1 MKDKEIE
8 EVFDKMRMEKKHEL
22 THEDN
27 MSEEEAED

>member
-22 THEDN
+22 IHDGN
-27 MSEEEAED
+27 MSEDEADE